1 MPKLRR
7 SERFSKFIS
16 QNPICVVQ
24 KVLLQVHEK
33 RFVRSLVWSN
43 EVGVA
48 GAFCLDGTF
57 GTMSGEHSC
66 VLREDEEFA

>member
-33 RFVRSLVWSN
+33 RFVRSLVYSHSPQKT
-43 EVGVA
+43 VG
-48 GAFCLDGTF
+48 G
-57 GTMSGEHSC
+57 
-66 VLREDEEFA
+66 VLRKEQELLKWEVVVFA